1 MEKNKKQILFLG
13 DIHGNFE
20 YVKWYIK
27 AHKIKDCVIYQ
38 VGDFG
43 IGFTSEFNDMNTL
56 GNLNKFLVEHNI
68 QMYAIRGNHDNP
80 KFFDGH
86 LANYFGNL
94 HLLADYTVID
104 IEGTKILGV
113 GGAVSVDRR
122 PRMREQLEYA
132 RVGRDIELHWYDEV
146 FVLDEEK
153 LRTFENIDIVVT
165 HTAPDFCAPDNK
177 LGFGYLVEQFARGD
191 QKLYED
197 LREERNLLTKMHDIL
212 KEKNK
217 PDFWFYGHFHRDWAA
232 NLDGTNYRLL
242 AINEVYEYRNWKD
255 YEPDW
260 EKDLKEKGTE

>member
-1 MEKNKKQILFLG
+1 MKKPLLFLG
-13 DIHGNFE
+13 DIHGNFN

-27 AHKIKDCVIYQ
+27 THKIKDCIIYQ

-43 IGFTSEFNDMNTL
+43 IGFTNEHNDMNTL
-56 GNLNKFLVEHNI
+56 GELNKFLKEYNI

-86 LANYFGNL
+86 LANHFDNL

-132 RVGRDIELHWYDEV
+132 RVNREVELHWHDEV

-165 HTAPDFCAPDNK
+165 HTAPDFCEPNNK
-177 LGFGYLVEQFARGD
+177 MGFGYLVGQFAKD
-191 QKLYED
+191 DPKLYED
-197 LREERNLLTKMHDIL
+197 LREERDLLTKMYDIL
-212 KEKNK
+212 KEKNN
-217 PDFWFYGHFHRDWAA
+217 PDYWYYGHFHRDWAGKF
-232 NLDGTNYRLL
+232 DETNYRLL
-242 AINEVYEYRNWKD
+242 DINEVCEYRNWKD
-255 YEPDW
+255 YEPNW

>member
-1 MEKNKKQILFLG
+1 MKKPLIFLG
-13 DIHGNFE
+13 DIHGNFN

-27 AHKIKDCVIYQ
+27 AHHLKDCTIYQ

-43 IGFTSEFNDMNTL
+43 IGFTNEYNDMNTL
-56 GNLNKFLVEHNI
+56 NDLDNFLKVKNI
-68 QMYAIRGNHDNP
+68 QMYTIRGNHDNP

-86 LANYFGNL
+86 LANHFDNL

-132 RVGRDIELHWYDEV
+132 RAGREVELHWYDEV

-153 LRTFENIDIVVT
+153 LKTFENIDIVVT
-165 HTAPDFCAPDNK
+165 HTAPDFCRPDNK
-177 LGFGYLVEQFARGD
+177 LCFGYLVEQFAQD
-191 QKLYED
+191 DSKLYDD
-197 LREERNLLTKMHDIL
+197 LREERTLLTKMCDTL

-217 PDFWFYGHFHRDWAA
+217 PDCWFYGHFHNNWNA
-232 NLDGTNYRLL
+232 NIEGTNYRLL
-242 AINEVYEYRNWKD
+242 GVDEFYEYRNWKD
-255 YEPDW
+255 YEPEW
-260 EKDLKEKGTE
+260 EKEIKD

>member
-1 MEKNKKQILFLG
+1 MKKPLLFLG
-13 DIHGNFE
+13 DIHGNFN
-20 YVKWYIK
+20 YTKWYIK
-27 AHKIKDCVIYQ
+27 THKIKDGTIYQ

-43 IGFTSEFNDMNTL
+43 IGFTNQHNDMKVL
-56 GNLNKFLVEHNI
+56 GEMDNFLKEHNV

-86 LANYFGNL
+86 LANHFDNL

-122 PRMREQLEYA
+122 TRMREQLEYT
-132 RVGRDIELHWYDEV
+132 RIGREIELHWHDEV

-177 LGFGYLVEQFARGD
+177 NGFGYLVEQFAMDDR
-191 QKLYED
+191 KLYED
-197 LREERNLLTKMHDIL
+197 LKEERDLLTKMHNIL
-212 KEKNK
+212 KEKNN
-217 PDFWFYGHFHRDWAA
+217 PDFWFYGHFHKDWAK
-232 NLDGTNYRLL
+232 NIEGTNYRLL
-242 AINEVYEYRNWKD
+242 AINEMYEYRNWKD

>member
-1 MEKNKKQILFLG
+1 MKNNLLFMG
-13 DIHGNFE
+13 DIHGNFNH
-20 YVKWYIK
+20 VKWYIK
-27 AHKIKDCVIYQ
+27 AHKIENCTIYQ

-43 IGFTSEFNDMNTL
+43 IGFTTEFNDMNVL
-56 GNLNKFLVEHNI
+56 GDLNRFLNERNI

-86 LANYFGNL
+86 LANHFDNL

-165 HTAPDFCAPDNK
+165 HTAPEFCMPINK
-177 LGFGYLVEQFARGD
+177 DGFGYLVEAFAKED
-191 QKLYED
+191 PKLKDD
-197 LREERNLLTKMHDIL
+197 LTEERRLLTKMCNIL
-212 KEKNK
+212 EEKNK
-217 PDFWFYGHFHRDWAA
+217 PFLWVYGHFHRDH
-232 NLDGTNYRLL
+232 NEVINGTEYRLL
-242 AINEVYEYRNWKD
+242 AINEVYDPKIGYIEGLNKKYGN
-255 YEPDW
+255 
-260 EKDLKEKGTE
+260 

>member
-1 MEKNKKQILFLG
+1 MKKPLLFLG
-13 DIHGNFE
+13 DIHGNFNH
-20 YVKWYIK
+20 VKWYIK
-27 AHKIKDCVIYQ
+27 THNLKDCTVYQ

-43 IGFTSEFNDMNTL
+43 IGFTAERNDMNVLTDL
-56 GNLNKFLVEHNI
+56 DKFLKEHNI

-86 LANYFGNL
+86 LANHFDNL

-122 PRMREQLEYA
+122 PRMREQIQYA
-132 RVGRDIELHWYDEV
+132 RVGREVELHWHDEV

-153 LRTFENIDIVVT
+153 LKTFENIDIVVT

-177 LGFGYLVEQFARGD
+177 IGFGYLVERFAED
-191 QKLYED
+191 DPKLYED
-197 LREERNLLTKMHDIL
+197 LREERNLVTKMCNIL
-212 KEKNK
+212 EEKNK
-217 PDFWFYGHFHRDWAA
+217 PDYWFYGHFHRHWTG
-232 NLDGTNYRLL
+232 NVEGVNYRLL
-242 AINEVYEYRNWKD
+242 DINEFYEYKNWKD

-260 EKDLKEKGTE
+260 EKDIKEKGTE